1 MAPFVCLPYVRRA
14 CPAQCLGGST
24 GGTFMATITV
34 SVARPNEDRAFVLL
48 AGICALI
55 AFGGFSGT
63 YWLQVPA
70 GTFVGSPLLH
80 LHGLLFSVWTLFFV
94 SQAALIAGG
103 RRASHRGWGL
113 FGIALAS
120 AMLFTGV
127 AVATTGLQE
136 RIAHGYGELGRPF
149 FIVPMSAVTMFAVF
163 VAAAMVMRRRSD
175 WHKRLMLLATASLLN
190 AAVARFF
197 FLAASGGGP
206 GVRPG
211 LGPPRPPEGALIPGL
226 LADSVILLAIVIDWR
241 GRGRVHPAYYW
252 GLGALLTVQVLR
264 APVSHS
270 QIWLSFADFMA
281 RFAG

>member
-1 MAPFVCLPYVRRA
+1 
-14 CPAQCLGGST
+14 
-24 GGTFMATITV
+24 MATVTA

-55 AFGGFSGT
+55 AFGGFAGT

-80 LHGLLFSVWTLFFV
+80 LHGLLFSVWTLFFL

-113 FGIALAS
+113 LGVALAS
-120 AMLFTGV
+120 AMLLTGV
-127 AVATTGLQE
+127 AVATAGLRD

-149 FIVPMSAVTMFAVF
+149 FIVPISAVTMFALF

-175 WHKRLMLLATASLLN
+175 WHKRLMLVATASLLN
-190 AAVARFF
+190 AATARFF
-197 FLAASGGGP
+197 FLAATGGGP

-211 LGPPRPPEGALIPGL
+211 LGPPRPPEAALSAGL
-226 LADSVILLAIVIDWR
+226 LADSVILLAMLFDWR
-241 GRGRVHPAYYW
+241 GRGRVHPAYWW
-252 GLGALLTVQVLR
+252 GLGALLTVQMVR
-264 APVSHS
+264 APLSHT
-270 QIWLSFADFMA
+270 QAWLGFADFMT